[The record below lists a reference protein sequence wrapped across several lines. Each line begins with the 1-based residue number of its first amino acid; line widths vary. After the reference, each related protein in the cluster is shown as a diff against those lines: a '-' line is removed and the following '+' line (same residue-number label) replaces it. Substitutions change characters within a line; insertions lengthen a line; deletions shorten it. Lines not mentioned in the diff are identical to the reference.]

1 MGNYKSYEEAYRKG
15 SFDVWACGKIG
26 RRRECGRIH
35 DFYYTLGDGSIVHDF
50 RCWHNYYYGC
60 PKNPKTYSL
69 KEAKKRFPMRF

>member
-15 SFDVWACGKIG
+15 SYDVWACGKIG

-35 DFYYTLGDGSIVHDF
+35 NFSWRAGDGSVVNDF
-50 RCWHNYYYGC
+50 RCWHNYYCGC

-69 KEAKKRFPMRF
+69 KEAKEKFPDRF